1 MVGSLMFISPV
12 GVSISLAKIRYHS
25 HDLCPSASDSSID
38 LSIYL
43 TNNRT
48 ILIWW
53 ATNALKNPSAL
64 DFLVAL
70 FSTSSSFD
78 PFLIM
83 F

>member
-1 MVGSLMFISPV
+1 MNRSPSLPGRQRIS
-12 GVSISLAKIRYHS
+12 S
-25 HDLCPSASDSSID
+25 PSASDSSID

-43 TNNRT
+43 ADNRI
-48 ILIWW
+48 ILIRLT
-53 ATNALKNPSAL
+53 TNALKNPSAL